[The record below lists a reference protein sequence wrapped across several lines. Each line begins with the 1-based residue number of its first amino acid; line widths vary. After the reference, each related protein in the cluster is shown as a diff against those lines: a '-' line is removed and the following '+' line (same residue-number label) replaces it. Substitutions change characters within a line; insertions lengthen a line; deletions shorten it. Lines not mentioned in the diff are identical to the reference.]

1 MGNENLPN
9 ANSSFDYTPEMV
21 AEIEKCRNDII
32 HFASNYFYII
42 DPDSDVGKVKIN
54 LYEFQK
60 RVLKGIFDNRMNVIL
75 SPRQAS
81 KALALDTPIPTP
93 NGWTTMGELKD
104 GDVVYGRDGKPCNVV
119 MAHNI
124 RYDRPCY
131 EVEFDNGE
139 VIVADEDHNWF
150 IQSKRDRDLK
160 VVSCGSVK
168 TTKELIEN
176 FKTKS
181 GEPFYRIP
189 SCING
194 VEKEEKD
201 LVIPPYVLGMWLG
214 DGSTDSSRIT
224 VGYQY
229 IDELREILSQYER
242 YKYSE
247 VYRENKNIYSIN
259 LGKIDGKWDKIG
271 YRASLNND
279 LRNLNLL
286 GNKHIPKDYLE
297 SSREQR
303 LELLKGLMDSDGSI
317 NTRGHA
323 RFTNKNENLVNQFKE
338 LVESLGYKT
347 TYKVRKTFLNGK
359 QCADSHSIEYYPREY
374 VVKLNFKKNRIVLQ
388 NIQEPE
394 SNKRNQWHYIKDI
407 RPIQSVPVRCITV
420 DSSDNLFLCGKS
432 FIPTHNTTMIT
443 IMALHEACFKAYR
456 NVVIVANKEATAIEI
471 FRRVRLAYEE
481 LPNWLKP
488 GVGEYGKTGCVF
500 DNGSRI
506 SISTTTGSASRGAS
520 VSVLII
526 DEIGWIE
533 NHLLDEFW
541 KSVYPTISRSRT
553 SKIIAASTPNGVGNL
568 FHKLYTE
575 AEKGENGFVAHR
587 IEWDEIP
594 GRDEE
599 WKLKQIKALGS
610 YESFLQEFGNT
621 FLDNSQQSIDEAL
634 FDKLKNECREPKH
647 ILKEGAYKI
656 WEEYDPEKIYVI
668 GGDVSEG
675 LGLDASVLQILDVTN
690 PKEIIQVAE
699 YWTNTKGPSEFTNEV
714 VDVCGHWGNPL
725 LLIERNNQGTGVCD
739 TLANTH
745 MYQNLVSWGAK
756 EAHKNKQNG
765 MISHINTKYKAV
777 ENQRYFVNEAQS
789 VVFRNLDTL
798 KEFKM
803 FVRYP
808 NGSWKAKSGEHDDRV
823 MAFVWALM
831 ALYKDITELYFEIEE
846 FDDCDKPLVIKPI
859 DQGLHQYRSATSIYT
874 NEIVENIENSN
885 ISPMLFGGFGGAA
898 VSDMA
903 ELEAA
908 GWELPDH
915 SVFSNPERNIN
926 PDQWAVMEKYF
937 G

>member
-1 MGNENLPN
+1 MAAKKKNIYMGNDKLPT
-9 ANSSFDYTPEMV
+9 ANSSFEYTPEMV
-21 AEIEKCRNDII
+21 MEIEKCKTDII

-42 DPDSDVGKVKIN
+42 DPDSEVGKVKIQ

-81 KALALDTPIPTP
+81 K
-93 NGWTTMGELKD
+93 
-104 GDVVYGRDGKPCNVV
+104 
-119 MAHNI
+119 
-124 RYDRPCY
+124 
-131 EVEFDNGE
+131 
-139 VIVADEDHNWF
+139 
-150 IQSKRDRDLK
+150 
-160 VVSCGSVK
+160 
-168 TTKELIEN
+168 
-176 FKTKS
+176 
-181 GEPFYRIP
+181 
-189 SCING
+189 
-194 VEKEEKD
+194 
-201 LVIPPYVLGMWLG
+201 
-214 DGSTDSSRIT
+214 
-224 VGYQY
+224 
-229 IDELREILSQYER
+229 
-242 YKYSE
+242 
-247 VYRENKNIYSIN
+247 
-259 LGKIDGKWDKIG
+259 
-271 YRASLNND
+271 
-279 LRNLNLL
+279 
-286 GNKHIPKDYLE
+286 
-297 SSREQR
+297 
-303 LELLKGLMDSDGSI
+303 
-317 NTRGHA
+317 
-323 RFTNKNENLVNQFKE
+323 
-338 LVESLGYKT
+338 
-347 TYKVRKTFLNGK
+347 
-359 QCADSHSIEYYPREY
+359 
-374 VVKLNFKKNRIVLQ
+374 
-388 NIQEPE
+388 
-394 SNKRNQWHYIKDI
+394 
-407 RPIQSVPVRCITV
+407 
-420 DSSDNLFLCGKS
+420 
-432 FIPTHNTTMIT
+432 TTMIT

-575 AEKGENGFVAHR
+575 AEKNENGFVAHR

-610 YESFLQEFGNT
+610 YESFLQEFGNC

-634 FDKLKNECREPKH
+634 FDRLKNECREPKH

-789 VVFRNLDTL
+789 VVFRNIDTL
-798 KEFKM
+798 KEFKT

-831 ALYKDITELYFEIEE
+831 ALYKDITELYFEIDEL
-846 FDDCDKPLVIKPI
+846 DDCDKPLRIKPI
-859 DQGLHQYRSATSIYT
+859 DMGLHQYRSATSIYT
-874 NEIVENIENSN
+874 NEEVDKIENSN
-885 ISPMLFGGFGGAA
+885 IAPMLFGGYGGAA

-908 GWELPDH
+908 GWALPDH

-926 PDQWAVMEKYF
+926 PDQWAAMEKYF